1 MKTKPPTAKAIMA
14 MIQSLRKAT
23 GAKAV
28 TATSSEKSGTHVFMH
43 AFANREAAEAAL
55 KMVGVN
61 PKRCNLSEYVTDD
74 EIANILSFK
83 DESCQ
88 FCATFP

>member
-1 MKTKPPTAKAIMA
+1 
-14 MIQSLRKAT
+14 
-23 GAKAV
+23 
-28 TATSSEKSGTHVFMH
+28 MH